1 MARALLSVSVEDG
14 KGNKSSVTVRLYGPN
29 TALVIDRKKE
39 MQKRVSGSP
48 NTLFRGASRCCHH
61 YPHASPV
68 VCLYPRA
75 SGSIAAVDQEAMAS
89 LMVGIGNG
97 TTSTPMFVLQ
107 LLLWGPK
114 PARLLWVPSSQGNVG
129 LLRGLQYRD
138 RCACS
143 RPLAK
148 KYTLEL
154 LFASSP
160 PSVTA
165 AAMKECVL
173 DEYSTKHRISIDRF
187 LQLKIFVKVHDRA

>member
-1 MARALLSVSVEDG
+1 
-14 KGNKSSVTVRLYGPN
+14 
-29 TALVIDRKKE
+29 
-39 MQKRVSGSP
+39 
-48 NTLFRGASRCCHH
+48 
-61 YPHASPV
+61 
-68 VCLYPRA
+68 
-75 SGSIAAVDQEAMAS
+75 MAS

-114 PARLLWVPSSQGNVG
+114 PARLLWVPSSQSNVG

-187 LQLKIFVKVHDRA
+187 LQLKIFVKIAILDSVNMGGGRDILRKERSSKAWLKNSIHPWYLRYIMFQPLKESCIHSGDSNFLDLEWLST

>member
-1 MARALLSVSVEDG
+1 
-14 KGNKSSVTVRLYGPN
+14 
-29 TALVIDRKKE
+29 
-39 MQKRVSGSP
+39 
-48 NTLFRGASRCCHH
+48 
-61 YPHASPV
+61 
-68 VCLYPRA
+68 
-75 SGSIAAVDQEAMAS
+75 MAS

-107 LLLWGPK
+107 LLLW
-114 PARLLWVPSSQGNVG
+114 
-129 LLRGLQYRD
+129 
-138 RCACS
+138 
-143 RPLAK
+143 PLAK

-187 LQLKIFVKVHDRA
+187 LQLKIFVKVHDR